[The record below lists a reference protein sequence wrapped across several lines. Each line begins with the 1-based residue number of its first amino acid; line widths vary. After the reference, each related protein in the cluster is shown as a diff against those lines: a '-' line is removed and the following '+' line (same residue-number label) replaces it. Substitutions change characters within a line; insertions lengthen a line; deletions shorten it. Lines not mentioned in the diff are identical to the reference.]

1 MCLDGRD
8 KKLYVMGMTERR
20 IAVFGRA
27 DALSTDA
34 DYRDAYE
41 TGKALAGGGFSV
53 LSGGYG
59 GIMEAVSRGASE
71 NGGEAVGVVFG
82 SEPSRRP
89 NPYLTGVIE
98 APDLFERQK
107 ILIDTAD
114 GYIALRPK
122 AGTLSEVALLWAHR
136 KSGAKSLAPL
146 ALAGEEWG
154 RLLGLLKDEGII
166 PENLLQ
172 CTFRFGSGLE
182 AAGFM
187 AEYFRENN
195 SAAGKE
201 HCERR

>member
-1 MCLDGRD
+1 
-8 KKLYVMGMTERR
+8 MGMTDRR

-27 DALSTDA
+27 DALSTDE

-41 TGKALAGGGFSV
+41 TGKALARSGFSV

-59 GIMEAVSRGASE
+59 GVMEAVSRGASE
-71 NGGEAVGVVFG
+71 NGGEAAGVVFAL
-82 SEPSRRP
+82 EPSRIP
-89 NPYLTGVIE
+89 NPYLTKVV
-98 APDLFERQK
+98 AAANLFERQK
-107 ILIDTAD
+107 LLIEPAD
-114 GYIALRPK
+114 GYIAFPPK
-122 AGTLSEVALLWAHR
+122 AGTLSEVALLWAFR
-136 KSGAKSLAPL
+136 KSGAKTCAPL
-146 ALAGEEWG
+146 ALVGEKWK
-154 RLLGLLKDEGII
+154 RLTGLLREEGII

-187 AEYFRENN
+187 AEHFRENN